1 MMRDFNIKDGHNGD
15 EGSIDSDNGDDIKMY
30 QLAERKVPSFNVQV
44 ERKWW
49 GPNYFEFS
57 NLA

>member
-15 EGSIDSDNGDDIKMY
+15 DGSIDSDNGDDIKMY

-44 ERKWW
+44 ER
-49 GPNYFEFS
+49 NYFIFS